1 LPKSLVQELR
11 AAASGANLKSLLTLI
26 SQVET
31 HDAQAAEG
39 LRKLAGHYDYEAI
52 LEVLPGDSI

>member
-1 LPKSLVQELR
+1 LPKSLVQDLR

-31 HDAQAAEG
+31 HDAQAAER
-39 LRKLAGHYDYEAI
+39 LRELATSYDYEAI
-52 LEVLPGDSI
+52 LGVLPGVSI